1 MLPTFVG
8 VTLLAFTMIRLIPGD
23 PVELLVGERGMTAER
38 HAELRANLGK
48 RKAQARAR
56 AGGAVGDDGEATVN
70 PDAPKD
76 DPGDRS

>member
-1 MLPTFVG
+1 MTTEKNTPR
-8 VTLLAFTMIRLIPGD
+8 VTP
-23 PVELLVGERGMTAER
+23 EGERAAEAR
-38 HAELRANLGK
+38 RRRLAGELRANLGK